1 MKKTI
6 LALCLAGSC
15 NAVFAQVTQDSMK
28 TQETIYTTTS
38 AELHKNHHTI
48 YRDTSLTA
56 TGDYS
61 AYGVT
66 SATVPSSV
74 QGFFDRDYPTAGT
87 VTWRMKGPWYH
98 ATYNKNGRYSH
109 VYYNDAGK
117 SYKVSLP
124 VTQNYVPDD
133 IIARV
138 SDMFGDM
145 VYDVATIKG
154 SNGKDLYHVRTL
166 ENGEMRSQWIGDDG
180 ATVTDPYR
188 NDSVATDWN
197 TSSTGSNPA
206 NSSMQDAEQSTQIND
221 TSAPAVNSSQ
231 PVNREQTPLVDDQ
244 MPINE
249 PMPAGG
255 SDENPSA
262 TDPSSSAVL
271 DRKQKS
277 RNYIS

>member
-6 LALCLAGSC
+6 LTLCLAGSC
-15 NAVFAQVTQDSMK
+15 NALFAQVTQDSMK
-28 TQETIYTTTS
+28 TLETIYTTTN

-48 YRDTSLTA
+48 YRDTTLTT

-74 QGFFDRDYPTAGT
+74 QGFFDRDYPSAGT

-109 VYYNDAGK
+109 VYYNEAGK

-138 SDMFGDM
+138 SDMYGDM

-154 SNGKDLYHVRTL
+154 ANGKSLYHVRTL

-180 ATVTDPYR
+180 ATITDPYR
-188 NDSVATDWN
+188 NDSITTDWN
-197 TSSTGSNPA
+197 TSSTGSNPTGSSLQTTES
-206 NSSMQDAEQSTQIND
+206 NSQLNET
-221 TSAPAVNSSQ
+221 TAPETNSSQ
-231 PVNREQTPLVDDQ
+231 PVNREQTPLVNDQ
-244 MPINE
+244 VPANE
-249 PMPAGG
+249 PKPV
-255 SDENPSA
+255 DNNDDNPSA
-262 TDPSSSAVL
+262 TDPLSSAVL
-271 DRKQKS
+271 DRKQKN
-277 RNYIS
+277 RNYVS